1 MKIGA
6 WLLICSGALVLSGCS
21 ISASIGAS
29 LSGSAAFISS
39 PFESSASSSGGGD
52 EKDNDESTQEEAYL
66 RDIRAVTTA
75 QLRRSNDLYTFRRE
89 VARVAKKHGISDW
102 EARNATWFGIGEGIA
117 GTGISSVQAQRTI
130 ALLGET
136 HRDRVKTM
144 QRGYDRARVA
154 TGNASQG

>member
-6 WLLICSGALVLSGCS
+6 SVLVCTAAFIVSGCS

-39 PFESSASSSGGGD
+39 PFESSGSSSGDRDD
-52 EKDNDESTQEEAYL
+52 EGSEKKTQEEAYL

-75 QLRRSNDLYTFRRE
+75 QLRRSNDLYTFRKE

-102 EARNATWFGIGEGIA
+102 EARRTTWFGIGEGIA
-117 GTGISSVQAQRTI
+117 ATDLSSVQAQKTI

-136 HRDRVKTM
+136 HPDRVKTM
-144 QRGYDRARVA
+144 QRGYDRAFVA
-154 TGNASQG
+154 TENAAQS